1 MTKISVII
9 VSLLGRP
16 VIDECLRALE
26 DQKGDFDAEIIVVA
40 CPAAAAREHIS
51 KTFPEIKLI
60 QSAKR
65 LGIPQLRALGMAEAS
80 GEIIALTEDC
90 CIPHENWLEEI
101 SKAHRS
107 GYDVVGGAI
116 ENGGTDRIVNWAAY
130 LCEYSQAMLPIP
142 NGEVDGVAGNNAS
155 YKREIFDKIDE
166 SIKTDHWE
174 YFIHQEM
181 RKQGVKILSVPEI
194 IVVKKKEFTFLY
206 FLTQKFHFSRSFAGM
221 RSRLIPTSRRILSA
235 LISPALPL
243 LMTWRIGRQVFT
255 KKRYIKEFVL
265 SLPFLSIFMLSY
277 AMGEFTGYV
286 FGAGKSL
293 EKVE

>member
-1 MTKISVII
+1 MTKISVVV
-9 VSLLGRP
+9 VSLIGLP

-26 DQKGDFDAEIIVVA
+26 GQKGDFDAEIIVVGR
-40 CPAAAAREHIS
+40 PADKTREHIS

-60 QSAKR
+60 QSAKG

-80 GEIIALTEDC
+80 GEIIAITEDC
-90 CIPHENWLEEI
+90 CIPHENWFEEI
-101 SKAHRS
+101 TQAHRS

-142 NGEVDGVAGNNAS
+142 DGEVDGVAGNNAS
-155 YKREIFDKIDE
+155 YKREIFDKLDE
-166 SIKTDHWE
+166 SIKTDYWE
-174 YFIHQEM
+174 YFIHQEL
-181 RKQGVKILSVPEI
+181 RKQDVKILSVPEI
-194 IVVKKKEFTFLY
+194 VVLKKKEFSFLY
-206 FLTQKFHFSRSFAGM
+206 FFVQRFYFSRSFAGM
-221 RSRLIPTSRRILSA
+221 RSNLIPASRRIISA
-235 LISPALPL
+235 LLSPALPL
-243 LMTWRIGRQVFT
+243 VMTLRIGRQVFT
-255 KKRYIKEFVL
+255 KKKYIKEFVL

-277 AMGEFTGYV
+277 AAGEFTGYV